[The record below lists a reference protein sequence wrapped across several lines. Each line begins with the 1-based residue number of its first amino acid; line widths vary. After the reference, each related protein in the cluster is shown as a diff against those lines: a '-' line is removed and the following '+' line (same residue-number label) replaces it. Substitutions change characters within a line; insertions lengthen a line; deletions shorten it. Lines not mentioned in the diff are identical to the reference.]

1 MATTSNDQEP
11 NALLGVFGFFMVIVR
26 VG

>member
-1 MATTSNDQEP
+1 MATKSNDQKP